1 MPPQGEVEAL
11 PIARME
17 TLDESRRNGVQTRA
31 MARRLAMANN
41 KTGEAPVSGDATAA
55 TSSVVSHAPTTGSG
69 AGRRRRI
76 SRSDG
81 NKPPVYASML
91 PQILSWLRGSSSDEV
106 EASAGAAGTLHR
118 LLNED
123 GQQRSL
129 NT

>member
-41 KTGEAPVSGDATAA
+41 KAGEAPVFGDATAA
-55 TSSVVSHAPTTGSG
+55 TSSVVSHAPTIGSG
-69 AGRRRRI
+69 ARRRRT
-76 SRSDG
+76 SRSD
-81 NKPPVYASML
+81 NSKPPVYVSML
-91 PQILSWLRGSSSDEV
+91 PQILSWLRGSSSGEV
-106 EASAGAAGTLHR
+106 ETSTGAAGTLHR

-123 GQQRSL
+123 GQRSL